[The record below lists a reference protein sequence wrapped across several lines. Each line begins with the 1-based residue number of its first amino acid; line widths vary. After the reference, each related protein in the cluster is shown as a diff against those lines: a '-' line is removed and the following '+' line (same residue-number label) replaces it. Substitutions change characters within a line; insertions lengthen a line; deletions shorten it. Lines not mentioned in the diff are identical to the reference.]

1 MILLDIIEMIKNF
14 CSMLI
19 NLLNNDIPLN
29 WQLSFQDSVS
39 PIMEE
44 IVFLHD
50 QIMFVVPVISVLV
63 VWLMVRSI
71 LSKYKYKFL
80 VEGTVIE
87 VVWTVIPAIILIFIA
102 FPSLK
107 LLYLMDE
114 TMEPAITIKA
124 VGHQWYWSY
133 EYSDYDVNDLEF
145 DSYMVP
151 TSDLELGDNRL
162 LEVDNCLVL
171 PIQAHIRVLVTG
183 ADVIHSFA
191 IPSLGIKMDAV
202 PGRLNQSNMFMKRS
216 GLFYGQ
222 CSEICGTNHSFMP
235 IAVRGV
241 SLDTFINWVESKI
254 SEE

>member
-1 MILLDIIEMIKNF
+1 MNIYSSM
-14 CSMLI
+14 MLI
-19 NLLNNDIPLN
+19 NLMYNDVPVD
-29 WQLSFQDSVS
+29 WQLHFQDAAS
-39 PIMEE
+39 PVMEE
-44 IVFLHD
+44 IHFLHD
-50 QIMFVVPVISVLV
+50 HIMFIAPMICISIF
-63 VWLMVRSI
+63 WIINKSI
-71 LSKYKYKFL
+71 TGKYKFKNL
-80 VEGTVIE
+80 TEGTVIE
-87 VVWTVIPAIILIFIA
+87 IVWTIIPAVILLFIA

-133 EYSDYDVNDLEF
+133 EYSDYDISDLEF

-151 TSDLELGDNRL
+151 TSDLEYGDNRL
-162 LEVDNCLVL
+162 LEVDNCLVI
-171 PIQAHIRVLVTG
+171 PIQSHVRVMVTA

-191 IPSLGIKMDAV
+191 IPSLGVKVDAI
-202 PGRLNQSNMFMKRS
+202 PGRLNQSDIFLKRP

-222 CSEICGTNHSFMP
+222 CSEICGSNHSFMP

-241 SLDTFINWVESKI
+241 SLETFINWVESKI